1 MSRFKKGKKKN
12 SGMPKLSSKK
22 EKALRK
28 SSKKINTLCQRIDRV
43 PVTLSVKIG
52 KELLKDEEIMF
63 GNGEPKWGNWG
74 PYRKEFFPDFTPKRI
89 ERYMKMGRYV
99 NLTKY
104 KGLASISQR
113 DLLQLIG
120 LGGDTSVGK
129 FLAKHK
135 IKAKD
140 EARR

>member
-63 GNGEPKWGNWG
+63 GNGEPKWGTG
-74 PYRKEFFPDFTPKRI
+74 GLI
-89 ERYMKMGRYV
+89 ERNFSRI
-99 NLTKY
+99 LP
-104 KGLASISQR
+104 
-113 DLLQLIG
+113 
-120 LGGDTSVGK
+120 
-129 FLAKHK
+129 
-135 IKAKD
+135 
-140 EARR
+140 RRGFSAT